1 MTAKPLPS
9 LSKDI
14 DVLYDSETIARRV
27 QELGA
32 QIAADFEGQDN
43 LVLVTILKGS
53 VLFAADLARAI
64 DLPLTMDFLGL
75 SSYQGGTESTG
86 VVRITNDLSRSVEG
100 KHVLVV
106 EDIVDTGLTMHF
118 LLENLATRRPE
129 SVRICTLLH
138 KPSRAKVQLP
148 LDYVGF
154 TIPDAF
160 VVGYGLDYAEKLR
173 NLPYV
178 GILKAT

>member
-1 MTAKPLPS
+1 MPAKPLPE
-9 LSKDI
+9 LSKDV
-14 DVLYDSETIARRV
+14 DVLYDRDTIARRV

-32 QIAADFEGQDN
+32 QIAADFAGQDN

-53 VLFAADLARAI
+53 VMFAADLARAI